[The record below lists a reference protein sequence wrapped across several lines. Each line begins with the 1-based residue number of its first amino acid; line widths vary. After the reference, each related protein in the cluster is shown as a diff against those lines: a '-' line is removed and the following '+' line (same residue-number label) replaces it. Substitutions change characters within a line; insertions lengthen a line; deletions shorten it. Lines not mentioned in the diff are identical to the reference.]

1 MERYTD
7 LKISSDNINNLNRYY
22 YSNNESV
29 GFQTMAQR
37 EEYQKAFGRY
47 LYRIIEEDYFNLPK
61 IKVLEIGPRGVYF
74 ERGVHE
80 EIQRLDQEN
89 GTDYGDR
96 IEWSLFDISKVAINK
111 ARREYIS
118 SLNDFFPTKFFVGDA
133 VNKNLPKGYDVIIA
147 NELID
152 DLRQMVLVNRGGR
165 LYEIVYKIAVG
176 DFINDVGIAL
186 RQSYLRPIKEEDKKE
201 YFEVVSKYLQ
211 EDCNTTFFPDLDK
224 FLANVNKASNPGA
237 KFIIHDYMIVGGVEK
252 DKYSIERVFGI
263 SDIKKVFEANPEE
276 GLIQI
281 TADVNFLQL
290 LDSLSK
296 AGFAVKM
303 IEEYDDFLE
312 SSLGTKRINKWKLDQ
327 VLQLTSKES
336 IAEAE
341 KLLRIEG
348 DPASIEAKK
357 KLYEALD
364 VPYGVLGM
372 NFYKSSLE
380 KLNLPEETKEK
391 IWNMYRS
398 ALVIRNP
405 LLNITAVKY

>member
-1 MERYTD
+1 
-7 LKISSDNINNLNRYY
+7 
-22 YSNNESV
+22 
-29 GFQTMAQR
+29 
-37 EEYQKAFGRY
+37 
-47 LYRIIEEDYFNLPK
+47 
-61 IKVLEIGPRGVYF
+61 
-74 ERGVHE
+74 
-80 EIQRLDQEN
+80 
-89 GTDYGDR
+89 
-96 IEWSLFDISKVAINK
+96 
-111 ARREYIS
+111 
-118 SLNDFFPTKFFVGDA
+118 
-133 VNKNLPKGYDVIIA
+133 
-147 NELID
+147 
-152 DLRQMVLVNRGGR
+152 
-165 LYEIVYKIAVG
+165 
-176 DFINDVGIAL
+176 
-186 RQSYLRPIKEEDKKE
+186 IKEEDKKE